1 MRERWRVGTLSLG
14 LSFVAVGI
22 LILFAQVAEKD
33 IVRVFQ
39 LWWPLI
45 FVLLGLEI
53 LGYLFLSK
61 HGQPVIR
68 YDLFSLFLVGIIGFA
83 GTLLLLFA
91 STGLLEEIRQ
101 AVTLVEVS
109 RDVTPLQKDIPAR
122 VSRIVLLNPEHNAI
136 RLEKGKT
143 NELHLFGTCTTQ
155 TLPEEATAPVRAEEI
170 VSVRTVGDTMYV
182 TIRRPPEKQGIVHRA
197 SFLRMTVVVPQQVN
211 VEVDPPLGT

>member
-1 MRERWRVGTLSLG
+1 MARRHPFPGPFVRGRGHPHPDCAGCGKGYRAGLPTL
-14 LSFVAVGI
+14 VA
-22 LILFAQVAEKD
+22 
-33 IVRVFQ
+33 
-39 LWWPLI
+39 LI

-83 GTLLLLFA
+83 GTILLLFA

-109 RDVTPLQKDIPAR
+109 RDVTPLQKDIPAG

-182 TIRRPPEKQGIVHRA
+182 TIEG
-197 SFLRMTVVVPQQVN
+197 LRKNRELSIALPFCA
-211 VEVDPPLGT
+211 